1 MRSCSIGDIP
11 VPSAGCPNG
20 HLPFP
25 CMLSQTGQE
34 WPGYRNGVVPASSSC
49 SKRDIPVPLPDSNG
63 DILIPSTRLPPGFQ
77 AMRSGRDRRS
87 SSPIGKE
94 LRGRDCARAG
104 SACQGRCE
112 AASKESAASSRSAQA
127 PWIRETSQAR
137 EAEQDK
143 AREPVVLPRPFKTNQ
158 EPAHERHGGNGP
170 GCGRSRE
177 RFGVHEVLFAQDSA
191 FARHHASPAQPTLGQ
206 DLNSG

>member
-34 WPGYRNGVVPASSSC
+34 WTGYRNGVVPASSSC
-49 SKRDIPVPLPDSNG
+49 NNRDIPVPLPDSNG

-112 AASKESAASSRSAQA
+112 AACKESAASSRSPQA
-127 PWIRETSQAR
+127 PWNRQTRPARET
-137 EAEQDK
+137 EQDT
-143 AREPVVLPRPFKTNQ
+143 AHEPAILPSPFKTRQ
-158 EPAHERHGGNGP
+158 EPALERHGRNGF
-170 GCGRSRE
+170 GGGRSWE
-177 RFGVHEVLFAQDSA
+177 MFGVHAVLFIQPLPAVT
-191 FARHHASPAQPTLGQ
+191 RHLPNQRWVQ